1 MRINGITRVVDSFF
15 FFFLAFGGA
24 VHTAISMTV
33 AVDPAPWPLLVLTS
47 FLNMIPLA
55 FPPIL

>member
-1 MRINGITRVVDSFF
+1 MALHVLWTLFF

>member
-15 FFFLAFGGA
+15 FLAFWGEG